1 MINPAFIA
9 SLEPLSYHKL
19 TKLEPLYYYDEGYRR
34 QPLYIYKEGQKYP
47 KYPHKSQTKFDR
59 QRDRMVRNSLAGLEQ
74 RAMFFTVRRL
84 IKRNTN
90 KLFSD
95 VFIGYVLPN
104 FWKIRAIMGYK
115 DVKVT
120 YSDVFKTI
128 VDLTYK
134 YNLHCSLKDPKEIFR
149 KMFSE

>member
-9 SLEPLSYHKL
+9 SLEPLS
-19 TKLEPLYYYDEGYRR
+19 
-34 QPLYIYKEGQKYP
+34 IYEEYLRP
-47 KYPHKSQTKFDR
+47 KYWFDR
-59 QRDRMVRNSLAGLEQ
+59 TMQSKYDRKRNSVLRSSLAGLEL
-74 RAMFFTVRRL
+74 RNMFLTVHRL

-104 FWKIRAIMGYK
+104 FWKIRGIMGYNMY
-115 DVKVT
+115 DVNVT
-120 YSDVFKTI
+120 YSDIFKTI